1 MLVFEDSLDC
11 IEFSIWKIS
20 LSICTNLSRTSGV
33 LTKRTNLSNTNRV
46 QGMKMASRPEA
57 LILYLHLDH
66 INFPI
71 NYWLTMYG
79 DSDWIKEL
87 CKYCV
92 TIIFIQ
98 ARLKCRKE
106 HYLWKVDLVNQ
117 KALELGGRR
126 VIEYPPIETW
136 SLANFKWE
144 TKVSTSPEAI
154 FSLFPPETSTR
165 SHLLNISIQ
174 SQKKKKHKDHIFT
187 STPTIIRKEKKRRK
201 KVRMVKIRDYYLVL
215 VGVSWNRA

>member
-1 MLVFEDSLDC
+1 
-11 IEFSIWKIS
+11 
-20 LSICTNLSRTSGV
+20 
-33 LTKRTNLSNTNRV
+33 
-46 QGMKMASRPEA
+46 
-57 LILYLHLDH
+57 
-66 INFPI
+66 
-71 NYWLTMYG
+71 MYG
-79 DSDWIKEL
+79 DSDWNKEL

-126 VIEYPPIETW
+126 VIEYPPLETW

-187 STPTIIRKEKKRRK
+187 STPTIIRKEKKK
-201 KVRMVKIRDYYLVL
+201 KKWEWWKLEIITWSLL
-215 VGVSWNRA
+215 EWAETEHNRAELKNPYSIIVGRSWEHPTEKENGNYEEENGSLFLKSDWHLKILW